1 MKDIDMKA
9 TCPYIADVK
18 CDAAKNAL
26 CDNKCVYHPRY
37 INDGL
42 NENYKTHR
50 CPYSENTTCSG
61 ETCGADCCF
70 HPEYDEESS
79 TDFRNDWGE
88 YDDGIKRAI
97 KKIDRPD
104 LDFDMNEDA
113 DMVSDYEDG
122 LPVRNLTEEEYIDLK
137 KKFKAFDDGFEMGID
152 FALEKES
159 AKKCSLLKDKSNWH
173 NGLAPCVGC
182 ERECPITAGMVE
194 EKEPE
199 LTYDDGVVDGMNKL
213 QEWYNEGRRVGYDKG
228 VAEGYEKGQED
239 MMIECSG
246 AAEDNYLC
254 GYKDGFYGEP
264 PMVEDDEL
272 REVMSEQP
280 TTSSNYMENAGVETL
295 YDDFCVSGKI
305 LCMVE
310 NAKKSLAEIRREIY
324 TSSINYD
331 EKRLIAFKILKIVDM
346 LDSVQHQYTS
356 DEMYRFLGYME

>member
-1 MKDIDMKA
+1 MKDIDNMKA
-9 TCPYIADVK
+9 TCPYKADVK
-18 CDAAKNAL
+18 CDAAINLL

-37 INDGL
+37 VDDGL

-50 CPYSENTTCSG
+50 CPYAESTTCSG

-70 HPEYDEESS
+70 HPDYDEESG

-88 YDDGIKRAI
+88 NDKEYSKRAI

-104 LDFDMNEDA
+104 LEFDI
-113 DMVSDYEDG
+113 DG
-122 LPVRNLTEEEYIDLK
+122 DENP
-137 KKFKAFDDGFEMGID
+137 
-152 FALEKES
+152 
-159 AKKCSLLKDKSNWH
+159 CSLLKDRKNWN

-182 ERECPITAGMVE
+182 ERDCPITAGMVE

-213 QEWYNEGRRVGYDKG
+213 QEWYNAGKRVGYDKG

-239 MMIECSG
+239 MIIEFSG

-254 GYKDGFYGEP
+254 GYKDGIYGEP

-272 REVMSEQP
+272 REVLSEQP
-280 TTSSNYMENAGVETL
+280 ALQKTYMENTGVETL
-295 YDDFCVSGKI
+295 VDDFCVSGKV

-310 NAKKSLAEIRREIY
+310 DAKKKLTDIRREIY
-324 TSSINYD
+324 TSNINYG
-331 EKRLIAFKILKIVDM
+331 EKRLIAFKLIKIVEI

-356 DEMYRFLGYME
+356 DEMYKYLGYIE